1 MLLRRRRSS
10 LTSCVNVPEEE
21 LLPVSADPMTPPCSV
36 LATLEGFSRVT
47 PFDVSAM
54 YICGV
59 TS

>member
-1 MLLRRRRSS
+1 M
-10 LTSCVNVPEEE
+10 PEEE